1 MYANAVYRH
10 SRQQMLEMY
19 FSLID
24 VTTSPQSVCVDPW
37 TTTSASHLSQAFRLR
52 MKYSQGVGIKLA
64 NMRWHRYALSKEP
77 CILFVASGPSQKLA
91 LNIHLE
97 DLR

>member
-10 SRQQMLEMY
+10 SRQRMLEMY

-24 VTTSPQSVCVDPW
+24 VTTSPQSVCADPW
-37 TTTSASHLSQAFRLR
+37 TTTSASHLSQAFRH
-52 MKYSQGVGIKLA
+52 SQGGGIKLA